1 MKAKKSA
8 FANTST
14 GYGRNKHSRTSNS
27 NSNSSNSNPNSKS
40 ENSKKKSGKSEA
52 DGKTTVDPN
61 KDEHDKDLNSG
72 FGDYL
77 RTPEAFEMMKL
88 FVFANTVM
96 LIVTMAWP
104 NIREQFFWL
113 HQWWESVRY
122 EQQL

>member
-1 MKAKKSA
+1 MKSKKSA

-14 GYGRNKHSRTSNS
+14 GYGRHKHSGHGKGRGQ
-27 NSNSSNSNPNSKS
+27 SKDKA
-40 ENSKKKSGKSEA
+40 EGKGKHSKEQQ
-52 DGKTTVDPN
+52 PPEQ
-61 KDEHDKDLNSG
+61 KDEQDKDLNSG

-104 NIREQFFWL
+104 NIKEQFFML
-113 HQWWESVRY
+113 NQWWESFR
-122 EQQL
+122 EQQQKQ

>member
-1 MKAKKSA
+1 MKSKKSA

-14 GYGRNKHSRTSNS
+14 GYGRHKHSGHGKGHAQ
-27 NSNSSNSNPNSKS
+27 SKDKA
-40 ENSKKKSGKSEA
+40 EGKGKHSKEQKAPEQ
-52 DGKTTVDPN
+52 
-61 KDEHDKDLNSG
+61 KDEQDKDLNSG

-104 NIREQFFWL
+104 NIKEQFFML
-113 HQWWESVRY
+113 NQWWESFR
-122 EQQL
+122 EQQQKQ